1 MIPFGM
7 DQIRLLLDTLA
18 ALDNAILGYS
28 GGVDSSLLAVAARRA
43 LGPDRFLAVI
53 GRSASYP
60 AVQYAQAV
68 ALARQFD
75 VPLFEMD
82 TRELDDARYRANAPD
97 RCFYC
102 KHELWSEL
110 TSLATERG
118 FGCILD
124 GTNASDT
131 GEHRP
136 GMRAGAEWRVRS
148 PLAELGWTK
157 ERVRE
162 VARSLDIPNW
172 NAPAAPCL
180 ASRIRYG
187 VEVTE
192 ERLAQVERAEAAVR
206 AIGVLGNLRVRHL
219 DTRARVEVDAA
230 ELGLVRA
237 HWDAIER
244 QIAAL
249 GFVAVELYER
259 GYRRG
264 ALLAMTDA
272 G

>member
-1 MIPFGM
+1 
-7 DQIRLLLDTLA
+7 
-18 ALDNAILGYS
+18 
-28 GGVDSSLLAVAARRA
+28 
-43 LGPDRFLAVI
+43 
-53 GRSASYP
+53 
-60 AVQYAQAV
+60 
-68 ALARQFD
+68 
-75 VPLFEMD
+75 
-82 TRELDDARYRANAPD
+82 
-97 RCFYC
+97 
-102 KHELWSEL
+102 
-110 TSLATERG
+110 
-118 FGCILD
+118 
-124 GTNASDT
+124 
-131 GEHRP
+131 
-136 GMRAGAEWRVRS
+136 
-148 PLAELGWTK
+148 
-157 ERVRE
+157 
-162 VARSLDIPNW
+162 IPNW

-249 GFVAVELYER
+249 GFDAVELDER

>member
-1 MIPFGM
+1 M
-7 DQIRLLLDTLA
+7 DPIKPLLDTLA

-68 ALARQFD
+68 GLARQFD
-75 VPLFEMD
+75 VPLFELD
-82 TRELDDARYRANAPD
+82 TQELGDARYRANAPD

-118 FGCILD
+118 FSCILD

-136 GMRAGAEWRVRS
+136 GMRAAAEFQVRS

-157 ERVRE
+157 AQVRQ
-162 VARSLDIPNW
+162 ASRALGLPNW
-172 NAPAAPCL
+172 DAPAAPCL

-187 VEVTE
+187 VEVTP
-192 ERLAQVERAEAAVR
+192 ERLEQVERAEELVR
-206 AIGVLGNLRVRHL
+206 SLGVRGNLRVRHL
-219 DTRARVEVDAA
+219 DTMARIEVDAD
-230 ELGLVRA
+230 EMNLVRE
-237 HWDAIER
+237 HWDVIER
-244 QIAAL
+244 QVAAL
-249 GFVAVELYER
+249 GFVAVELDER

-264 ALLAMTDA
+264 ALLSMTGA